1 MNLFKKF
8 YGKTH
13 KYTVI
18 PSLAFIFGGFL
29 FMYLVAGYDI
39 EHNTFNTQLALFDLS
54 YFAIAY
60 LFASMRNI
68 K

>member
-1 MNLFKKF
+1 MNLFKKI

-13 KYTVI
+13 EYTVI

-29 FMYLVAGYDI
+29 SMYLIAGYDI
-39 EHNTFNTQLALFDLS
+39 EHDTFNIQLALIDVSF
-54 YFAIAY
+54 FAIAY

>member
-1 MNLFKKF
+1 MNLFKKI

-13 KYTVI
+13 EYTVI

-39 EHNTFNTQLALFDLS
+39 EHNTFNIQLALIDLS
-54 YFAIAY
+54 FFVISF
-60 LFASMRNI
+60 LLASMRNI

>member
-1 MNLFKKF
+1 MNLFKKI

-13 KYTVI
+13 QYTVI

-29 FMYLVAGYDI
+29 SIYLIVGYDI
-39 EHNTFNTQLALFDLS
+39 KHNTFNTKLALIDASF
-54 YFAIAY
+54 FAITF